1 MKDFVDLTDRT
12 QHGHRNRL
20 LARATISRRRM
31 VAIELGM

>member
-1 MKDFVDLTDRT
+1 MKDFVDLIGRA
-12 QHGHRNRL
+12 QHGHHDRL